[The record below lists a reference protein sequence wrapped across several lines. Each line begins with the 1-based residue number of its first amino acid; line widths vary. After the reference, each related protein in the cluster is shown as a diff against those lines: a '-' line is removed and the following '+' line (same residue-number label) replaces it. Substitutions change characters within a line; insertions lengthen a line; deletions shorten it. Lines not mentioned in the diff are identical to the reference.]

1 VGGVVGYEPG
11 RVRVLADRALGV
23 VAHLAAARCPDPA
36 AADAVRS
43 SAVVLGHIEG
53 RWLPALHRVLSSDA
67 LLAWRTIAPTTMPP
81 GDWFDDLRTLHG
93 QALGTALAARAGELS
108 TDEFD
113 ELQRAVAAASGD
125 TVAMTALIST
135 LGADGLIALVSRLV
149 RAAPTTAADALAP
162 TLRDAFAAAAPTL
175 PVGFG
180 AELVQAAAKQRQ
192 EDRDPVIGVA
202 LGYLFNGPQLPTAF
216 LAPAVRAL
224 HDVEVSAAADRGQ
237 DAADGDGAI
246 LWVPTLPP
254 IINSPLLDSLRPDP
268 DAPYLAGRTA
278 AVDPVYA
285 MLRQLGRDGAA
296 GRAVFTDRTVAAYFF
311 AQRPITE
318 DHGQAVTAAA
328 AAAAATD
335 GVVPSAQPAAVRAAM
350 FVASAFMH
358 DFATAHA
365 KELLGHVDD
374 EVSENVAAVLGRHLP
389 SVHLSVTPSSGNHR
403 LPEAVGVVTSMHE
416 VLGPSGPR
424 VRAQFDPAA
433 LDTML
438 DLAANAPAGVR
449 TLRAYLTTFQATLA
463 TTGASRIAS
472 GTIPASAAND
482 FLAEAMQDAGRLEGV
497 FATHVGHRAEEHGRD
512 RDEELT
518 RWVSGLG
525 ATVQF
530 GLGVATG
537 PVTSAVVGPAVG
549 PVADELGR
557 RVATNEAKAEVDAE
571 RLAQDAADRLLYLWD
586 RQLVE
591 HNVLAPELPD
601 RLRVNG
607 RLPSFD
613 ELPARLDDIHAH
625 DPDPDH
631 ATYDLRSFFNAVD
644 VARGGAGIGVDDG
657 ALYDAV
663 KAGQLAIYD
672 DLD

>member
-1 VGGVVGYEPG
+1 
-11 RVRVLADRALGV
+11 
-23 VAHLAAARCPDPA
+23 
-36 AADAVRS
+36 
-43 SAVVLGHIEG
+43 
-53 RWLPALHRVLSSDA
+53 
-67 LLAWRTIAPTTMPP
+67 
-81 GDWFDDLRTLHG
+81 
-93 QALGTALAARAGELS
+93 
-108 TDEFD
+108 
-113 ELQRAVAAASGD
+113 
-125 TVAMTALIST
+125 
-135 LGADGLIALVSRLV
+135 
-149 RAAPTTAADALAP
+149 
-162 TLRDAFAAAAPTL
+162 
-175 PVGFG
+175 
-180 AELVQAAAKQRQ
+180 
-192 EDRDPVIGVA
+192 
-202 LGYLFNGPQLPTAF
+202 
-216 LAPAVRAL
+216 
-224 HDVEVSAAADRGQ
+224 
-237 DAADGDGAI
+237 
-246 LWVPTLPP
+246 
-254 IINSPLLDSLRPDP
+254 
-268 DAPYLAGRTA
+268 
-278 AVDPVYA
+278 
-285 MLRQLGRDGAA
+285 
-296 GRAVFTDRTVAAYFF
+296 
-311 AQRPITE
+311 
-318 DHGQAVTAAA
+318 
-328 AAAAATD
+328 
-335 GVVPSAQPAAVRAAM
+335 
-350 FVASAFMH
+350 
-358 DFATAHA
+358 
-365 KELLGHVDD
+365 
-374 EVSENVAAVLGRHLP
+374 
-389 SVHLSVTPSSGNHR
+389 
-403 LPEAVGVVTSMHE
+403 
-416 VLGPSGPR
+416 
-424 VRAQFDPAA
+424 
-433 LDTML
+433 
-438 DLAANAPAGVR
+438 VR

-591 HNVLAPELPD
+591 HDVLAPELPD